1 MLTWKEKNQWFEE
14 FRHSRNKSKS
24 KLLTLLAGKTNKSN
38 WSQGKAIPSQQNSE
52 PKKKIRSHHHPFE
65 LKIKHPVNKVEENQ
79 KTAKAFP
86 CWILQAAAL
95 SNISIRG
102 GVKQSKGLLVYYI
115 ILIIHDMQQLKKQRK
130 ISALAS
136 HKSKYKHTI
145 VSAYSSKSMYNS
157 NSMIKNY
164 NYGMLE

>member
-14 FRHSRNKSKS
+14 FTHSRNKSKS
-24 KLLTLLAGKTNKSN
+24 KLLTLI
-38 WSQGKAIPSQQNSE
+38 IPSQQNSE

-79 KTAKAFP
+79 KTVKAFP

-115 ILIIHDMQQLKKQRK
+115 ILIIHDMQQLKNKE
-130 ISALAS
+130 
-136 HKSKYKHTI
+136 KYPH
-145 VSAYSSKSMYNS
+145 
-157 NSMIKNY
+157 
-164 NYGMLE
+164 